1 MSKNLGPI
9 AQEWVK
15 IKSIYDSNT
24 NRNSTYGENF
34 EIGGELDQ
42 MIGEF
47 IEKLGKLTEHYG
59 YRCII
64 DGIKMDLWKDRIWN
78 LCENA
83 GLLPPLPDSFQEES
97 DENSDWENPSLEE
110 SFDEDAFDEQIYNA

>member
-1 MSKNLGPI
+1 MSEKLGPI

-47 IEKLGKLTEHYG
+47 IEK
-59 YRCII
+59 
-64 DGIKMDLWKDRIWN
+64 
-78 LCENA
+78 
-83 GLLPPLPDSFQEES
+83 
-97 DENSDWENPSLEE
+97 
-110 SFDEDAFDEQIYNA
+110 